1 MKMRVNNIFYI
12 ISSGVGLSLSY
23 FIYMAADVNQKLSL
37 TLEDGPYEVVGAI
50 FFLLASILFFTAFF
64 KSKTNKNIF
73 FLLLGLL
80 FLFAFL
86 EEISW
91 GQRIFNLSTPQSIKE
106 TNMQGEINIHNL
118 KIFHGLTEDGTRKS
132 GWILFLNMDR
142 LFSIFWFTCC
152 LLIPFLYKI
161 NSQSKKYLDQINFPI
176 IPLSVGSFFLL
187 NYFFARILV
196 HFDNMPIQRLTEV
209 KETNFAFLFF
219 IVAIWFFKNYNNNF
233 GLSHRVDN
241 KL

>member
-1 MKMRVNNIFYI
+1 MKMKTNNIFYI
-12 ISSGVGLSLSY
+12 ISSGVVLSLSY
-23 FIYMAADVNQKLSL
+23 FIYMVADVNQKLSL
-37 TLEDGPYEVVGAI
+37 TVEDGPYEVTGAI
-50 FFLLASILFFTAFF
+50 FFLLASILFFTTFF

-80 FLFAFL
+80 FLFAFF

-91 GQRIFNLSTPQSIKE
+91 GQRVFNLSTPQYMQEI
-106 TNMQGEINIHNL
+106 NMQKELNIHNL
-118 KIFHGLTEDGTRKS
+118 KIFHGLTEEGTRKS

-161 NSQSKKYLDQINFPI
+161 NNQSKKYLDQINFPI
-176 IPLSVGSFFLL
+176 IPLSIGSFFLL
-187 NYFFARILV
+187 NYFSARLLFQ
-196 HFDNMPIQRLTEV
+196 FDNMPIQRLTEV
-209 KETNFAFLFF
+209 KESNFAFLFF
-219 IVAIWFFKNYNNNF
+219 IVAIWFFKNYKNNPRISYKLN
-233 GLSHRVDN
+233 N